1 MEQDGKEGKLMEKT
15 LLTTTTGRFMPYS
28 CTVLQIHR
36 TIWTIWT
43 ISTGSPGLPDFDQ
56 AAYDIVLSTGGNAG
70 ASQLAAQQIHSL
82 DALGLLRNC
91 NRSNLLPI

>member
-1 MEQDGKEGKLMEKT
+1 
-15 LLTTTTGRFMPYS
+15 MPYS

-36 TIWTIWT
+36 TIWT

-82 DALGLLRNC
+82 DALGLHRKLQ
-91 NRSNLLPI
+91 PFQFIAYIEK